1 MNRAQMFKQ
10 VRGYK
15 IGGGIDS
22 LFPQQAQSLEEMLG
36 LQSPFTVG
44 QVSPVTRR
52 DFDLPIQMPEQE
64 QPMAPETYQQIT
76 LPTLDASL
84 DPVYPG
90 LLEALTPPET
100 SPVAAMSEAGGALG
114 AATELAPYD
123 SEIERLKKLLG
134 VDKTYEERVA
144 GYEERLA
151 GLQPEREQMNI
162 YDVASQLGRAVL
174 SQDPSTGPFRGIGVG
189 FANISDQ
196 LRAERRERQ
205 KSKQALAFKAAEL
218 AMEDERRAQ
227 EYLTKY
233 SIELL
238 RDQDPG
244 DVKLVRLEYDE
255 VDDAGQP
262 TGRRVSRTF
271 DKVTDSKQIRELLS
285 RRNAMEVSIEPT
297 PPAAPSPE
305 TELDKVR
312 AKALSAR
319 MTELAT
325 NADLA
330 SAALDNIQQGKIL
343 ADRIGPEGF
352 GKGQESTMALRQFV
366 ASFAPDFIDTSRLSA
381 QEALQQITVA
391 FTLANTAKTKGA
403 ISDSE
408 MRLFREASPYLG
420 QTYEGFMMA
429 LDLQRRAAEK
439 VLQFNREYNQ
449 HMEDYLDSFVTE
461 NGRQPT
467 GVEVD
472 NEMRRWEGRWK
483 EEGRDLFLT
492 DEDRERIK
500 EFERQGEAAGLTGD
514 FSSLEDRYNRIQAER
529 AGRVAKATDDAL
541 DASMQDPEV
550 MIRMIQEDDELSAAD
565 KQRLIKRIR
574 EAQQG

>member
-1 MNRAQMFKQ
+1 M
-10 VRGYK
+10 
-15 IGGGIDS
+15 
-22 LFPQQAQSLEEMLG
+22 
-36 LQSPFTVG
+36 T
-44 QVSPVTRR
+44 
-52 DFDLPIQMPEQE
+52 
-64 QPMAPETYQQIT
+64 
-76 LPTLDASL
+76 
-84 DPVYPG
+84 
-90 LLEALTPPET
+90 
-100 SPVAAMSEAGGALG
+100 EAGGALD

-134 VDKTYEERVA
+134 GDKTYEERVK

-151 GLQPEREQMNI
+151 GLQPEREQMSI
-162 YDVASQLGRAVL
+162 YDVASQLGKAIL

-238 RDQDPG
+238 KNQDPG

-255 VDDAGQP
+255 VDDSGQP

-271 DKVTDSKQIRELLS
+271 DKVTDSREIRGLLRS
-285 RRNAMEVSIEPT
+285 GRNAMEVSIDPV
-297 PPAAPSPE
+297 PPGAPAPE

-319 MTELAT
+319 MTELGT

-366 ASFAPDFIDTSRLSA
+366 ASFAPDFIDTKRLSA

-449 HMEDYLDSFVTE
+449 YMEDYIDSFIME
-461 NGRQPT
+461 NGRKPS
-467 GVEVD
+467 GVEMD
-472 NEMRRWEGRWK
+472 NAMRGWEASWK
-483 EEGRDLFLT
+483 EQGQDLFLT
-492 DEDRERIK
+492 DEDKERIK
-500 EFERQGEAAGLTGD
+500 EFERQGEAAGITGD

-529 AGRVAKATDDAL
+529 AGRAASATDAAL
-541 DASMQDPEV
+541 GASMQDPET
-550 MIRMIQEDDELSAAD
+550 MIRMIQEDPELSEAD
-565 KQRLIKRIR
+565 KRRLIKRI
-574 EAQQG
+574 EDMQ

>member
-1 MNRAQMFKQ
+1 
-10 VRGYK
+10 
-15 IGGGIDS
+15 
-22 LFPQQAQSLEEMLG
+22 
-36 LQSPFTVG
+36 
-44 QVSPVTRR
+44 
-52 DFDLPIQMPEQE
+52 
-64 QPMAPETYQQIT
+64 
-76 LPTLDASL
+76 
-84 DPVYPG
+84 
-90 LLEALTPPET
+90 
-100 SPVAAMSEAGGALG
+100 MSEAGGALG

-151 GLQPEREQMNI
+151 GLRPEREQMNI

-205 KSKQALAFKAAEL
+205 KSKQALAVKAAEL

-271 DKVTDSKQIRELLS
+271 DKVTDSREIRGLLRS
-285 RRNAMEVSIEPT
+285 GRNAMEVSIDPV
-297 PPAAPSPE
+297 PPASPGPE
-305 TELDKVR
+305 TEIDKQR
-312 AKALSAR
+312 AKALSNR

-330 SAALDNIQQGKIL
+330 SAALDNIQQGMIL
-343 ADRIGPEGF
+343 AERIGPENF
-352 GKGQESTMALRQFV
+352 GKGQEATMGLRQLA
-366 ASFAPDFIDTSRLSA
+366 ASFAPGFVDTKALSA

-439 VLQFNREYNQ
+439 VLQFNREYNAY
-449 HMEDYLDSFVTE
+449 MEDYLDSFME
-461 NGRQPT
+461 QNGRQPS
-467 GVEVD
+467 GVELD
-472 NEMRRWEGRWK
+472 RAMARWEQRWK
-483 EEGRDLFLT
+483 DEGQDLFLT
-492 DEDRERIK
+492 DDDRERLRS
-500 EFERQGEAAGLTGD
+500 FEDRGRAAGVTGN
-514 FSSLEDRYNRIQAER
+514 FETFNDRWTRIQRERAER
-529 AGRVAKATDDAL
+529 AEAKTDQAL
-541 DASMQDPEV
+541 DQALRTEEEVIRAIENDPDLSP
-550 MIRMIQEDDELSAAD
+550 EDKA
-565 KQRLIKRIR
+565 RLLARLK
-574 EAQQG
+574 AGQ

>member
-22 LFPQQAQSLEEMLG
+22 LFPKQAQSLEEMLG
-36 LQSPFTVG
+36 LQSPYTVG
-44 QVSPVTRR
+44 QVSPVTRS
-52 DFDLPIQMPEQE
+52 DFDLPIFQE
-64 QPMAPETYQQIT
+64 PMAPETYQQIT
-76 LPTLDASL
+76 LPSLDAST
-84 DPVYPG
+84 DYVPPG
-90 LLEALTPPET
+90 LLEALTPPES
-100 SPVAAMSEAGGALG
+100 SPVAAMTEATGALD

-123 SEIERLKKLLG
+123 AQIESLKQLLG
-134 VDKTYEERVA
+134 ADKTYEQRVE

-151 GLQPEREQMNI
+151 GLQPEREQMSI
-162 YDVASQLGRAVL
+162 YDVASQLGKAIL
-174 SQDPSTGPFRGIGVG
+174 SQDPTTGPFRGIGVG
-189 FANISDQ
+189 FSNISDQ

-205 KSKQALAFKAAEL
+205 KSKQALALKAAEL
-218 AMEDERRAQ
+218 AMDDERRAQ

-238 RDQDPG
+238 KNQDPG

-255 VDDAGQP
+255 LDDAGQP
-262 TGRRVSRTF
+262 TGRRIQRTF
-271 DKVTDSKQIRELLS
+271 DKVTDSEQIRQLLS
-285 RRNAMEVSIEPT
+285 SRNAMEVSIEPV
-297 PPAAPSPE
+297 PPGAPAPE

-366 ASFAPDFIDTSRLSA
+366 ASFAPDFIDTKRLSA

-449 HMEDYLDSFVTE
+449 YMEDYLESFVTE

-467 GVEVD
+467 GVEID
-472 NEMRRWEGRWK
+472 NAMRRWEARWK
-483 EEGRDLFLT
+483 EEGQDLFLT
-492 DEDRERIK
+492 DEDKERIK
-500 EFERQGEAAGLTGD
+500 EFERQGIAAGITGD
-514 FSSLEDRYNRIQAER
+514 FGSLEDRYNRIQAER

-541 DASMQDPEV
+541 DASMQDPET
-550 MIRMIQEDDELSAAD
+550 MIRMIQEDPELSEAD
-565 KQRLIKRIR
+565 KRRLIKRIR
-574 EAQQG
+574 DAQQG

>member
-22 LFPQQAQSLEEMLG
+22 LFPQQAQTLEEMLG
-36 LQSPFTVG
+36 LKSPFAPG
-44 QVSPVTRR
+44 QVSPMTPR
-52 DFDLPIQMPEQE
+52 DFDLPIFQE
-64 QPMAPETYQQIT
+64 PMGPETYQQIT

-100 SPVAAMSEAGGALG
+100 SPVAAMSEAGGALD

-123 SEIERLKKLLG
+123 AQIESLKQLLG
-134 VDKTYEERVA
+134 VDKTYEQRVE
-144 GYEERLA
+144 GYQERLA
-151 GLQPEREQMNI
+151 GLEPPRERKTI
-162 YDVASQLGRAVL
+162 YDVASDLARGMAT
-174 SQDPSTGPFRGIGVG
+174 QDPRAGAFRALGAG
-189 FANISDQ
+189 FMNVSDQ

-205 KSKQALAFKAAEL
+205 KSKQAVALKAAEL
-218 AMEDERRAQ
+218 AMDDERRAQ

-238 RDQDPG
+238 KNQDPG

-255 VDDAGQP
+255 IDDAGRP
-262 TGRRVSRTF
+262 TGRRIQRTF
-271 DKVTDSKQIRELLS
+271 DKVTDSEQIRQLLS
-285 RRNAMEVSIEPT
+285 NRNAMEVSIEPT
-297 PPAAPSPE
+297 PPGAPAPE
-305 TELDKVR
+305 TELDKAR
-312 AKALSAR
+312 AKELSKR
-319 MTELAT
+319 MTELGT

-330 SAALDNIQQGKIL
+330 SAALDNIQQAKIL
-343 ADRIGPEGF
+343 AERIGPDGF
-352 GKGQESTMALRQFV
+352 GRGQDATLPISQFV
-366 ASFAPDFIDTSRLSA
+366 ASFAPDFIDVNRLSA

-420 QTYEGFMMA
+420 QTYDGFQMA

-439 VLQFNREYNQ
+439 VLQFNREYN
-449 HMEDYLDSFVTE
+449 DYMDDYVESFIET
-461 NGRQPT
+461 NGRDPS
-467 GVEVD
+467 GRELD
-472 NEMRRWEGRWK
+472 RAMARWEQRWK
-483 EEGRDLFLT
+483 DQGRDMFLT
-492 DEDRERIK
+492 DEDKERIK
-500 EFERQGEAAGLTGD
+500 EFERKGRAAGITGD
-514 FSSLEDRYNRIQAER
+514 FRSMEERYNRIQAER

-541 DASMQDPEV
+541 DASMQDPEA
-550 MIRMIQEDDELSAAD
+550 MIRAIQDDPELSEAD

-574 EAQQG
+574 DAQ